1 MFYINTFKNPHY
13 QTYVFELFLS
23 DKNLNKNRHI
33 VRELVTY
40 RRVIYVFVLFLGF
53 GDGANRHLSASQ
65 LHLLL
70 HPTDEGEDETLGNSQ
85 QIVST

>member
-1 MFYINTFKNPHY
+1 MDGPLQLYSQVGY
-13 QTYVFELFLS
+13 G
-23 DKNLNKNRHI
+23 
-33 VRELVTY
+33 
-40 RRVIYVFVLFLGF
+40 FVLFLGF